1 MWNIMR
7 KYQLI
12 TAVIIVCLSALAFDT
27 QCGPLRNTDDDTRVD
42 NRLSSEPL
50 QSSSMPQ
57 YLDAFH
63 SINAYLLTNK
73 KHIKRKT
80 KSFATQ
86 HLSSHLSRQINPAM
100 YNGLSHHIFVK
111 TETDVEKLIVQ
122 FPLTSHVIHSQK
134 INASELLEYVT
145 EYASITLNDELRA
158 IGLVNEITA
167 YQIFNEV
174 HDNTELVF
182 EFDLTQLGLVQKRK
196 IVSLL
201 FHHLQA
207 LTQFEES
214 ASLKDSSLIF
224 EQVFSVESMRLW
236 HFSNDQ
242 LIKKGLRVNNI
253 NFAIKPFNK
262 FDIKQFKEQ
271 YPRSIKQLFMSGSLG
286 DLIYSAPGLNAW
298 LAHSPTD
305 VEHER
310 LPTLL
315 ARSTQYKHNK
325 LNFVM
330 LNLLS
335 EALKNEALLMKN
347 ETEIN
352 DNWQVSPSV
361 EHPFA
366 LEFVLGTN
374 LIEHFL
380 TLRQFTLNKDKLNA
394 AKNSYRNKLKLAP
407 SRELFEQA
415 QEALSKATISTVN
428 RWQPSDLLA
437 TLETVHLEQF
447 SSFYQQFFN
456 VQSVDVLLTHEDWLA
471 KLPPIISRLEQS
483 VSLAQP
489 SGHITHYNRYYTPA
503 VGTLLNKR
511 IEVEGDKNYLLDVY
525 VSPVRSKRHL
535 LITQIITEVL
545 KVILASEA
553 PWLDVSFQHINNFPA
568 ITFQVDTG
576 LDDMKQVKEAINKLV
591 LEIKPRFKKYSL
603 EHFNQLLSN
612 KSDHYSRE
620 LNKNKKVRLGKT
632 TIARY
637 HIEQKI
643 RPSDII
649 RAYEQIFL
657 EHEVENILIQLNGRQ
672 NNADFF
678 VALPG
683 ENVR

>member
-1 MWNIMR
+1 
-7 KYQLI
+7 
-12 TAVIIVCLSALAFDT
+12 
-27 QCGPLRNTDDDTRVD
+27 
-42 NRLSSEPL
+42 
-50 QSSSMPQ
+50 
-57 YLDAFH
+57 
-63 SINAYLLTNK
+63 
-73 KHIKRKT
+73 
-80 KSFATQ
+80 
-86 HLSSHLSRQINPAM
+86 
-100 YNGLSHHIFVK
+100 
-111 TETDVEKLIVQ
+111 
-122 FPLTSHVIHSQK
+122 
-134 INASELLEYVT
+134 
-145 EYASITLNDELRA
+145 
-158 IGLVNEITA
+158 
-167 YQIFNEV
+167 
-174 HDNTELVF
+174 
-182 EFDLTQLGLVQKRK
+182 
-196 IVSLL
+196 
-201 FHHLQA
+201 
-207 LTQFEES
+207 
-214 ASLKDSSLIF
+214 
-224 EQVFSVESMRLW
+224 
-236 HFSNDQ
+236 
-242 LIKKGLRVNNI
+242 
-253 NFAIKPFNK
+253 
-262 FDIKQFKEQ
+262 
-271 YPRSIKQLFMSGSLG
+271 
-286 DLIYSAPGLNAW
+286 
-298 LAHSPTD
+298 
-305 VEHER
+305 
-310 LPTLL
+310 
-315 ARSTQYKHNK
+315 
-325 LNFVM
+325 M

-437 TLETVHLEQF
+437 TLETVHLGQF

-489 SGHITHYNRYYTPA
+489 SGHVTHYNHYYTPA